1 VIAGDLCATASAGNH
16 VVLMLDVLESA
27 VEAEKCDMCSYQQAS
42 AAVICA
48 QQTLA
53 KYSQVCVLKT

>member
-1 VIAGDLCATASAGNH
+1 VIAGDLCATSSVGNH

-27 VEAEKCDMCSYQQAS
+27 VEAEKCAMCSYQHAS
-42 AAVICA
+42 VAIVCA
-48 QQTLA
+48 QETLA